1 VRNRY
6 TFTLESESL
15 VTMTLD
21 ADSSEEVNDRED
33 FTTYDIGVP
42 DNTDVPENSM
52 IEFGLYS

>member
-15 VTMTLD
+15 VTLD